1 MCRHERVPLLWVLVL
16 FGRRPLRPAPCC
28 VHGNRAPVT
37 NESGTRS
44 VQLDSRP
51 GRCAPFGLFAF
62 QGVFMITKLSALLV
76 VLLALLAVPSRAAA
90 QPISGLW
97 DATVVVNNRDGAL
110 EIPFRF
116 ELSGSGSSVKGSFFN
131 GDDKTT
137 STSGTLENGTL
148 SLSFYELGTKLD
160 ATLKGGRLEG
170 EYSRGTRGAP
180 YPFSAKRFVAI
191 QTGEAKIPSIAG
203 LWNVQVGKSSKG
215 EAAWQL
221 IVRQSG
227 AEVSAAILR
236 IDGDTGTLTGAY
248 RDGKFALSHFSGA
261 RPLRLELT
269 PGADG
274 TLALVQNTDKPLN
287 AVRAEQAAAKGLP
300 QPSDPTRF
308 TSVKDP
314 TEPLRFS
321 FPDLDGKI
329 VSNTDP
335 RFAGKVVIVA
345 IGGSWCP
352 NCHDE
357 TPFLVELYK
366 KYRKQGLEIVE
377 LSFEEEAQ
385 IKNPVRV
392 RAFNKRYGVDYTVL
406 IPGEPK
412 GLNDKMPQGVN
423 LNSFPTTFFLGRDGR
438 VRAAHAGFAGKA
450 SGKFHTELKEDV
462 TALVERLLAEKSTHT
477 TASK

>member
-1 MCRHERVPLLWVLVL
+1 
-16 FGRRPLRPAPCC
+16 
-28 VHGNRAPVT
+28 
-37 NESGTRS
+37 
-44 VQLDSRP
+44 
-51 GRCAPFGLFAF
+51 
-62 QGVFMITKLSALLV
+62 MITRLSALAV
-76 VLLALLAVPSRAAA
+76 VLLALVAFPSRAGA
-90 QPISGLW
+90 QSVSGLW
-97 DATVVVNNRDGAL
+97 EATVTINNGAL

-116 ELSGSGSSVKGSFFN
+116 ELSGSGAAVKGAFFN
-131 GDDKTT
+131 GDEKTL
-137 STSGTLENGTL
+137 STSGSLVNGAL
-148 SLSFYELGTKLD
+148 MLNFDELGTKLD
-160 ATLKGGRLEG
+160 ATLKDGRLEG
-170 EYSRGTRGAP
+170 QYSRGTRGAP
-180 YPFSAKRFVAI
+180 YPFQAKRFVAVPA
-191 QTGEAKIPSIAG
+191 GDARIPAIGG

-227 AEVSAAILR
+227 TEASAAILR
-236 IDGDTGTLTGAY
+236 IDGDTGTLTGSY
-248 RDGKFALSHFSGA
+248 RDGRFVLSHFSGM
-261 RPLRLELT
+261 RPMRLELT

-274 TLALVQNTDKPLN
+274 TLTVVQNNDGKPLN
-287 AVRAEQAAAKGLP
+287 ALRAEQASAKGLP

-335 RFAGKVVIVA
+335 RFQGKVVIVA

-357 TPFLVELYK
+357 TPFLVELYT
-366 KYRKQGLEIVE
+366 KYKKQGLEIVE

-392 RAFNKRYGVDYTVL
+392 KAFNKKYGVEYTVL

-412 GLNDKMPQGVN
+412 ELNDKMPQGVN

-438 VRAAHAGFAGKA
+438 VRSSHAGFAGKA
-450 SGKFHTELKEDV
+450 SGKFHTELIEEE
-462 TALVERLLAEKSTHT
+462 TALIERLLAEKPAQTS
-477 TASK
+477 AAK

>member
-1 MCRHERVPLLWVLVL
+1 M
-16 FGRRPLRPAPCC
+16 
-28 VHGNRAPVT
+28 T
-37 NESGTRS
+37 
-44 VQLDSRP
+44 
-51 GRCAPFGLFAF
+51 
-62 QGVFMITKLSALLV
+62 TKLY
-76 VLLALLAVPSRAAA
+76 ALLAVIVAVIGFAPPVAA
-90 QPISGLW
+90 QPVSGLW
-97 DATVVVNNRDGAL
+97 DASVLVNNGAL

-116 ELSGSGSSVKGSFFN
+116 ELSGSGANVKGSFFN

-137 STSGTLENGTL
+137 STSGSLQNGKL
-148 SLSFYELGTKLD
+148 SLSFDELGTKLE
-160 ATLKGGRLEG
+160 ATLKDGRLEG

-180 YPFSAKRFVAI
+180 YPFTAKRYTSAAA
-191 QTGEAKIPSIAG
+191 GAANIPSIAG

-227 AEVSAAILR
+227 AEASAVILR
-236 IDGDTGTLTGAY
+236 IDGDTGTLTGTY
-248 RDGKFALSHFSGA
+248 RDGKFELSHFSGA

-269 PGADG
+269 PSADG
-274 TLALVQNTDKPLN
+274 TLAVVQNTDKPLT
-287 AVRAEQAAAKGLP
+287 AIRAEQATAKGLP

-314 TEPLRFS
+314 SEPFRFN
-321 FPDLDGKI
+321 FPDLDGKM

-335 RFAGKVVIVA
+335 RFQGKVVIVA

-366 KYRKQGLEIVE
+366 KYKKQGLEIVE

-392 RAFNKRYGVDYTVL
+392 KAFNKRYGVEYTVL

-412 GLNDKMPQGVN
+412 ELNDKVPQGLN
-423 LNSFPTTFFLGRDGR
+423 LNSFPTTFFLGRDGK
-438 VRAAHAGFAGKA
+438 VRSAHAGFAGKA
-450 SGKFHTELKEDV
+450 SGKFHTEMKEDV
-462 TALVERLLAEKSTHT
+462 TALVERLLAEKPAPT

>member
-1 MCRHERVPLLWVLVL
+1 M
-16 FGRRPLRPAPCC
+16 
-28 VHGNRAPVT
+28 T
-37 NESGTRS
+37 
-44 VQLDSRP
+44 
-51 GRCAPFGLFAF
+51 
-62 QGVFMITKLSALLV
+62 TKLSTFLV
-76 VLLALLAVPSRAAA
+76 VLLALVVLPQRAAA
-90 QPISGLW
+90 QPVNGLW
-97 DATVVVNNRDGAL
+97 DATVVVNNGAL

-116 ELSGSGSSVKGSFFN
+116 ELSGSGPNVKGSFFN

-137 STSGTLENGTL
+137 STSGSLENGRLTL
-148 SLSFYELGTKLD
+148 NFDELGTRLE
-160 ATLKGGRLEG
+160 ATLKDGRLEG
-170 EYSRGTRGAP
+170 QYSRGTRGAP
-180 YPFSAKRFVAI
+180 YPFAAKRFTPVTAGD
-191 QTGEAKIPSIAG
+191 TNVPSIAG

-221 IVRQSG
+221 IVRQAG
-227 AEVSAAILR
+227 AEVSAVILR
-236 IDGDTGTLTGAY
+236 IDGDTGTLTGTF

-269 PGADG
+269 PATDG
-274 TLALVQNTDKPLN
+274 TLAVVQNTDKPLT
-287 AVRAEQAAAKGLP
+287 ALRAEQADAKGLP
-300 QPSDPTRF
+300 KPSDPTRF

-314 TEPLRFS
+314 TEPFRFS
-321 FPDLDGKI
+321 FPDLEGKI

-335 RFAGKVVIVA
+335 RFAGKVLIVA

-392 RAFNKRYGVDYTVL
+392 KAFNKRYGVDYTVL

-412 GLNDKMPQGVN
+412 ELNDKVPQGVN

-438 VRAAHAGFAGKA
+438 VRSAHAGFAGKA
-450 SGKFHTELKEDV
+450 SGKFHTELKEEV
-462 TALVERLLAEKSTHT
+462 TALVERLLAEKPAQTS
-477 TASK
+477 AAR

>member
-1 MCRHERVPLLWVLVL
+1 M
-16 FGRRPLRPAPCC
+16 
-28 VHGNRAPVT
+28 T
-37 NESGTRS
+37 
-44 VQLDSRP
+44 
-51 GRCAPFGLFAF
+51 
-62 QGVFMITKLSALLV
+62 TKLSSLIV
-76 VLLALLAVPSRAAA
+76 VLLTLLVLPPRAGA
-90 QPISGLW
+90 QPVNGLW
-97 DATVVVNNRDGAL
+97 DATVLVNNGAL

-131 GDDKTT
+131 GEDKTT
-137 STSGTLENGTL
+137 STSGTLANGTL
-148 SLSFYELGTKLD
+148 SLNFDELGTRLE
-160 ATLKGGRLEG
+160 ATLKDGQLDGQ
-170 EYSRGTRGAP
+170 YSRGTRGAP
-180 YPFSAKRFVAI
+180 YPFHAKRFTPL
-191 QTGEAKIPSIAG
+191 QTGQANVPSIAG

-215 EAAWQL
+215 EAAWRL

-227 AEVSAAILR
+227 AEVSAVILR
-236 IDGDTGTLTGAY
+236 IDGDTGTLTGTFK
-248 RDGKFALSHFSGA
+248 DGKFALSHFSGA

-269 PGADG
+269 PGAGG
-274 TLALVQNTDKPLN
+274 TLAVVQNTDQPLT
-287 AVRAEQAAAKGLP
+287 ALRAEQADAKGLP
-300 QPSDPTRF
+300 KPSDPTRF

-314 TEPLRFS
+314 TEPFRFS
-321 FPDLDGKI
+321 FPDLEGKI
-329 VSNTDP
+329 VSNTDA

-412 GLNDKMPQGVN
+412 ELNDKVPQGVN

-438 VRAAHAGFAGKA
+438 VRSAHAGFAGKA
-450 SGKFHTELKEDV
+450 SGKFHTELKEEV
-462 TALVERLLAEKSTHT
+462 TALVERLLAEKSTQT

>member
-1 MCRHERVPLLWVLVL
+1 M
-16 FGRRPLRPAPCC
+16 
-28 VHGNRAPVT
+28 T
-37 NESGTRS
+37 
-44 VQLDSRP
+44 
-51 GRCAPFGLFAF
+51 
-62 QGVFMITKLSALLV
+62 TKLY
-76 VLLALLAVPSRAAA
+76 ALLAVIVAAIGFAPSAAA

-97 DATVVVNNRDGAL
+97 DAAVLVNNGAL

-116 ELSGSGSSVKGSFFN
+116 ELSGSGANVKGSFFN

-137 STSGTLENGTL
+137 STSGSLENGKLTL
-148 SLSFYELGTKLD
+148 SFDELGTKLE
-160 ATLKGGRLEG
+160 ATLKDGRLQG

-180 YPFSAKRFVAI
+180 YPFTAKRYTPVPA
-191 QTGEAKIPSIAG
+191 GESNIPSIAG

-227 AEVSAAILR
+227 AEASAVILR
-236 IDGDTGTLTGAY
+236 IDGDTGTLTGTY
-248 RDGKFALSHFSGA
+248 RDGRFALSHFSGA

-269 PGADG
+269 PSADG
-274 TLALVQNTDKPLN
+274 TLSVVQNTDKPLT
-287 AVRAEQAAAKGLP
+287 ALRAEQATAKGLP
-300 QPSDPTRF
+300 QPSDPSRF

-314 TEPLRFS
+314 TEPFRFN
-321 FPDLDGKI
+321 FPDLEGKM

-335 RFAGKVVIVA
+335 RFQGKVVIVA

-366 KYRKQGLEIVE
+366 KYKKQGLEIVE

-392 RAFNKRYGVDYTVL
+392 KAFNKRYGVEYTVL

-412 GLNDKMPQGVN
+412 DLNEKVPQGLN
-423 LNSFPTTFFLGRDGR
+423 LNSFPTTFFLGRDGK
-438 VRAAHAGFAGKA
+438 VRSAHAGFAGKA
-450 SGKFHTELKEDV
+450 SGKFHTEMKEDI
-462 TALVERLLAEKSTHT
+462 TALVERLLAEKPAPT

>member
-1 MCRHERVPLLWVLVL
+1 M
-16 FGRRPLRPAPCC
+16 
-28 VHGNRAPVT
+28 
-37 NESGTRS
+37 S
-44 VQLDSRP
+44 
-51 GRCAPFGLFAF
+51 
-62 QGVFMITKLSALLV
+62 TKLGALV
-76 VLLALLAVPSRAAA
+76 VVILALIGFPPTAAA
-90 QPISGLW
+90 QSLNGLW
-97 DATVVVNNRDGAL
+97 DATVLVNNGAL

-116 ELSGSGSSVKGSFFN
+116 ELSGSGANVKGSFFN
-131 GDDKTT
+131 GDEKTT
-137 STSGTLENGTL
+137 STSGSLEKGKL
-148 SLSFYELGTKLD
+148 SLSFDELGTKLE
-160 ATLKGGRLEG
+160 ATLKEGRLEG

-180 YPFSAKRFVAI
+180 YPFTAKRFVPVAADA
-191 QTGEAKIPSIAG
+191 TNIPAVAG

-227 AEVSAAILR
+227 PEVSAVILR
-236 IDGDTGTLTGAY
+236 IDGDTGTLTGTY
-248 RDGKFALSHFSGA
+248 RNGTFALSHFSGA

-269 PGADG
+269 PGPDG
-274 TLALVQNTDKPLN
+274 TLAVVQNTDKPLT
-287 AVRAEQAAAKGLP
+287 AVRAEQATAKGLP

-314 TEPLRFS
+314 SEPFRFS
-321 FPDLDGKI
+321 FPDLEGKI
-329 VSNTDP
+329 VSNTDA
-335 RFAGKVVIVA
+335 RFQGKVLIVA

-366 KYRKQGLEIVE
+366 KYKKQGLEIVE

-392 RAFNKRYGVDYTVL
+392 KAFNKRYGVDYTVL

-412 GLNDKMPQGVN
+412 ELNDKVPQGLN
-423 LNSFPTTFFLGRDGR
+423 LNSFPTTFFLGRDGK
-438 VRAAHAGFAGKA
+438 VRSAHAGFAGKA
-450 SGKFHTELKEDV
+450 SGKFHTEMKEEI
-462 TALVERLLAEKSTHT
+462 TALVERLLAEKPAAT

>member
-1 MCRHERVPLLWVLVL
+1 M
-16 FGRRPLRPAPCC
+16 
-28 VHGNRAPVT
+28 T
-37 NESGTRS
+37 
-44 VQLDSRP
+44 
-51 GRCAPFGLFAF
+51 
-62 QGVFMITKLSALLV
+62 TKLSAVAV
-76 VLLALLAVPSRAAA
+76 VLLALVALPSRADA
-90 QPISGLW
+90 QPVNGLW
-97 DATVVVNNRDGAL
+97 DATVLVNNGAL

-116 ELSGSGSSVKGSFFN
+116 ELSGSGSNVKGSFFN
-131 GDDKTT
+131 GDDRTT
-137 STSGTLENGTL
+137 STSGTLQNGVL
-148 SLSFYELGTKLD
+148 SLSFDELGTKLD
-160 ATLKGGRLEG
+160 ATLKDGQLDGQ
-170 EYSRGTRGAP
+170 YSRGTRGAP
-180 YPFSAKRFVAI
+180 YPFHAKRFSPI
-191 QTGEAKIPSIAG
+191 QSGDATIPSIAG

-221 IVRQSG
+221 IVRQAG
-227 AEVSAAILR
+227 AEVSAVILR
-236 IDGDTGTLTGAY
+236 IDGDTGTLTGSF
-248 RDGKFALSHFSGA
+248 RNGTFALSHFSGA

-274 TLALVQNTDKPLN
+274 TLAVVQNTDKPLT
-287 AVRAEQAAAKGLP
+287 ALRAEQASAKGLP

-314 TEPLRFS
+314 TEPFRFN
-321 FPDLDGKI
+321 FPDLDGKM
-329 VSNTDP
+329 VANTDA

-366 KYRKQGLEIVE
+366 KYKKQGLEIVE

-412 GLNDKMPQGVN
+412 ELNDKVPQGVN

-438 VRAAHAGFAGKA
+438 VRSAHAGFAGKA

-462 TALVERLLAEKSTHT
+462 TALVERLLAEKNTQTS
-477 TASK
+477 ASK

>member
-1 MCRHERVPLLWVLVL
+1 M
-16 FGRRPLRPAPCC
+16 
-28 VHGNRAPVT
+28 T
-37 NESGTRS
+37 
-44 VQLDSRP
+44 
-51 GRCAPFGLFAF
+51 
-62 QGVFMITKLSALLV
+62 TKLATLLV
-76 VLLALLAVPSRAAA
+76 VLLAQAAVPSLARA
-90 QPISGLW
+90 QTVNGLW
-97 DATVVVNNRDGAL
+97 DATVVINNRDGAL

-116 ELSGSGSSVKGSFFN
+116 ELSGSGSNVKGSFFN

-137 STSGTLENGTL
+137 STSGTLADGKL
-148 SLSFYELGTKLD
+148 SLSFDELGTRLD
-160 ATLKGGRLEG
+160 ATLKDGQLEG

-180 YPFSAKRFVAI
+180 YPFRARRFVPVSAGSAKVP
-191 QTGEAKIPSIAG
+191 EIAG

-221 IVRQSG
+221 IVRQAG
-227 AEVSAAILR
+227 PEVSAVILR
-236 IDGDTGTLTGAY
+236 IDGDTGTLTGTFK
-248 RDGKFALSHFSGA
+248 DGKFALSHFSGA
-261 RPLRLELT
+261 RPMRLELT
-269 PGADG
+269 PAADG
-274 TLALVQNTDKPLN
+274 TLAVVQNKDNPLT
-287 AVRAEQAAAKGLP
+287 ALRAEQANAKGLP
-300 QPSDPTRF
+300 NPSDPTRF

-314 TEPLRFS
+314 SEPFRFS
-321 FPDLDGKI
+321 FPDLNGNI

-335 RFAGKVVIVA
+335 RFQGKVVIVA

-366 KYRKQGLEIVE
+366 KYKAKGLEIVE

-392 RAFNKRYGVDYTVL
+392 KAFNKRYGVEYTTL

-412 GLNDKMPQGVN
+412 ELNDKIPQGVN

-438 VRAAHAGFAGKA
+438 VRSSHAGFAGKA
-450 SGKFHTELKEDV
+450 SGKFHTELTEEY
-462 TALVERLLAEKSTHT
+462 TALLERLLAEKAPQT

>member
-1 MCRHERVPLLWVLVL
+1 M
-16 FGRRPLRPAPCC
+16 
-28 VHGNRAPVT
+28 T
-37 NESGTRS
+37 
-44 VQLDSRP
+44 
-51 GRCAPFGLFAF
+51 
-62 QGVFMITKLSALLV
+62 TKLYALFV
-76 VLLALLAVPSRAAA
+76 VIAAVIGFAASAAA
-90 QPISGLW
+90 QPVSGLW
-97 DATVVVNNRDGAL
+97 DATVLVNNGAL

-116 ELSGSGSSVKGSFFN
+116 ELSGSGSNVKGSFFN

-137 STSGTLENGTL
+137 STSGSLANGKL
-148 SLSFYELGTKLD
+148 SLSFDELGTKLD
-160 ATLKGGRLEG
+160 ATLKDGRLEG

-180 YPFSAKRFVAI
+180 YPFSARRYTPVAS
-191 QTGEAKIPSIAG
+191 GESNIPSIAG

-227 AEVSAAILR
+227 GEVSAVILR
-236 IDGDTGTLTGAY
+236 IDGDTGTLTGTY
-248 RDGKFALSHFSGA
+248 HDGKFALSHFSGA

-274 TLALVQNTDKPLN
+274 TLAVVQNKDNPLT
-287 AVRAEQAAAKGLP
+287 ALRAEQASAKGLP
-300 QPSDPTRF
+300 QPSDPSRF

-314 TEPLRFS
+314 TEPFRFS
-321 FPDLDGKI
+321 FPDLEGKI

-335 RFAGKVVIVA
+335 RFQGKVVIVA

-366 KYRKQGLEIVE
+366 KYKKQGLEIVE

-392 RAFNKRYGVDYTVL
+392 KAFNKRYGVEYTVL

-412 GLNDKMPQGVN
+412 ELNDKVPQGLN
-423 LNSFPTTFFLGRDGR
+423 LNSFPTTFFLGRDGK
-438 VRAAHAGFAGKA
+438 VRSAHAGFAGKA
-450 SGKFHTELKEDV
+450 SGKFHTEMKEDV
-462 TALVERLLAEKSTHT
+462 TALVERLLAEKPSQT

>member
-1 MCRHERVPLLWVLVL
+1 M
-16 FGRRPLRPAPCC
+16 
-28 VHGNRAPVT
+28 T
-37 NESGTRS
+37 
-44 VQLDSRP
+44 
-51 GRCAPFGLFAF
+51 
-62 QGVFMITKLSALLV
+62 TKLSTSLV
-76 VLLALLAVPSRAAA
+76 VLLALVVLPQRAAA
-90 QPISGLW
+90 QPVNGLW
-97 DATVVVNNRDGAL
+97 DATVVVNNGAL

-116 ELSGSGSSVKGSFFN
+116 ELSGSGPNVKGSFFN

-137 STSGTLENGTL
+137 STSGSLENGRLTL
-148 SLSFYELGTKLD
+148 NFDELGTKLE
-160 ATLKGGRLEG
+160 ATLKDGRLDG
-170 EYSRGTRGAP
+170 QYSRGTRGAP
-180 YPFSAKRFVAI
+180 YPFAAKRFTPAAAGA
-191 QTGEAKIPSIAG
+191 TDIPSIAG

-221 IVRQSG
+221 IVRQAG
-227 AEVSAAILR
+227 AEVSAVILR
-236 IDGDTGTLTGAY
+236 IDGDTGTLTGRY
-248 RDGKFALSHFSGA
+248 SDGKFALSHFSGA

-269 PGADG
+269 PAADG
-274 TLALVQNTDKPLN
+274 SLAVVQNTDKPLT
-287 AVRAEQAAAKGLP
+287 ALRAEQADAKGLP
-300 QPSDPTRF
+300 KPSDPTRF

-314 TEPLRFS
+314 TEPFRFS
-321 FPDLDGKI
+321 FPDLEGKI

-335 RFAGKVVIVA
+335 RFQGKVVIVA

-366 KYRKQGLEIVE
+366 KYKKQGLEIAE

-412 GLNDKMPQGVN
+412 ELNEKVPQGVN

-438 VRAAHAGFAGKA
+438 VRSAHAGFAGKA
-450 SGKFHTELKEDV
+450 SGKFHTELKEEV
-462 TALVERLLAEKSTHT
+462 TALVERLLAEKPAQTS
-477 TASK
+477 ASK